1 MRETNDPG
9 ASPCSGELTAVVWLR
24 GGAEPRTGSQYG
36 KSQAASLGPSLNPA
50 FLTKYGYPERSPEA
64 RKDRALNDR
73 HSISIAVLSQ
83 DQDDVALINGTL
95 RDGGHVAHC
104 HWIDRPS
111 KLDDTLA
118 ADQVELI
125 IVNCDRYPEGIRQI
139 IKQKDRFNPEVPVI
153 ALRKDADENTIQEA
167 MRDGACDLV
176 SIGLRNRLQSVV
188 TRELRALRA
197 ERALNSTIASASE
210 YKRQIRDYMQSS
222 TAAIALAHEG
232 IVIEANDAWL
242 RLFKF
247 ATVDEVKGLPLMDS
261 FDSQSHAALKGAL
274 NAAINGKWAKDE
286 KLSVKP
292 HLDVGPR
299 GDLEL
304 EFQRMDFDSVPC
316 VHVRIAPQDDSNKE
330 PTALVHDALKRD
342 PTTLFYHRAQ
352 FIERLGKRLKRKPKS
367 GLHVLA
373 YVKID
378 KFAEVQKKIG
388 ILESEQVLAQ
398 FAEEMRKRMHPRD
411 VAGRFEGTSL
421 MVLLE
426 RGNARDGQVWGRQLA
441 KHISKTTFDVGEK
454 SAQITC
460 TVGVC
465 AVTDVFS
472 NLEELVAAT
481 IDAYELG
488 KAAGGNACFLNES
501 AHEDT
506 RQKEFDAIWVKRLKS
521 ALIDDRFMLAQLPI
535 AGLRRDSIEMYDLL
549 VRMVDEQGSPV
560 LPSEFIPAAERNNLM
575 KNVDRWMIKAAIDFC
590 EQSSADRV
598 FVRLSR
604 QSIIDSSTIG
614 WIQREFDERKFDC
627 SRLVT
632 QLPERDA
639 ARHIK
644 QTRNIVNKL
653 KKLGVGFALEH
664 YGIEQER
671 FQILDILKPDYIKVD
686 GELMHTLMTDT
697 SMQKAVQRIVA
708 AAAKRNIKSIAE
720 RVENANAMAV
730 LFQLG
735 LDYMQGHYVHE
746 PEVVLQDKTDSVR
759 KRTLEELAA
768 ANTG

>member
-1 MRETNDPG
+1 
-9 ASPCSGELTAVVWLR
+9 
-24 GGAEPRTGSQYG
+24 
-36 KSQAASLGPSLNPA
+36 
-50 FLTKYGYPERSPEA
+50 
-64 RKDRALNDR
+64 LNDR

-83 DQDDVALINGTL
+83 NQDDVALINSTL
-95 RDGGHVAHC
+95 RDGGHAAHC
-104 HWIDRPS
+104 HWIDRPG

-118 ADQVELI
+118 ADRVELI
-125 IVNCDRYPEGIRQI
+125 IVNCDRYPEGIRRV

-153 ALRKDADENTIQEA
+153 ALRKQADENTIQEA

-197 ERALNSTIASASE
+197 ERALNSTIASAIE

-242 RLFKF
+242 KLFKY
-247 ATVDEVKGLPLMDS
+247 ASVDEVKGLPLIDS
-261 FDSQSHAALKGAL
+261 FDSQSHAALKGAV
-274 NAAINGKWAKDE
+274 NAAINGKWARDE
-286 KLSVKP
+286 KLKVQP
-292 HLDVGPR
+292 HLDIGQR
-299 GDLEL
+299 SELEL
-304 EFQRMDFDSVPC
+304 EFQRIDFDGVPC
-316 VHVRIAPQDDSNKE
+316 VHVRIAPPDSSKQE

-352 FIERLGKRLKRKPKS
+352 FIERLAKRLKRSPES

-388 ILESEQVLAQ
+388 IIESEEVLAQ

-426 RGNARDGQVWGRQLA
+426 RGNARDGLVWGQQLA
-441 KHISKTTFDVGEK
+441 NHMSKTTFDVGEK
-454 SAQITC
+454 SAHITC
-460 TVGVC
+460 TVGAC
-465 AVTDVFS
+465 AVSDVFG

-481 IDAYELG
+481 VDAYRLG
-488 KAAGGNACFLNES
+488 KKAGGNTCFLNES

-506 RQKEFDAIWVKRLKS
+506 KQKEFDAVWIKRLKS
-521 ALIDDRFMLAQLPI
+521 ALMDDRFMLAQLPI
-535 AGLRRDSIEMYDLL
+535 AGLRRNSIEMYDLL
-549 VRMVDEQGSPV
+549 VRMVDEQGRPV
-560 LPSEFIPAAERNNLM
+560 LPSEFLPAAVRNNTM
-575 KNVDRWMIKAAIDFC
+575 KNIDRWMIKAAIDFC

-604 QSIIDSSTIG
+604 QSVVDKGTIG
-614 WIQREFDERKFDC
+614 WMQREFDERGFDC
-627 SRLVT
+627 SRLVM

-639 ARHIK
+639 AWHIT
-644 QTRNIVNKL
+644 QTRDIVGKL

-664 YGIEQER
+664 YGVDQER
-671 FQILDILKPDYIKVD
+671 FQMLDILKPDYIKVD

-697 SMQKAVQRIVA
+697 AMQEAVQRIVKA
-708 AAAKRNIKSIAE
+708 ATQRGIKSIAE

-735 LDYMQGHYVHE
+735 LDYMQGHYVHA

-768 ANTG
+768 ANAG